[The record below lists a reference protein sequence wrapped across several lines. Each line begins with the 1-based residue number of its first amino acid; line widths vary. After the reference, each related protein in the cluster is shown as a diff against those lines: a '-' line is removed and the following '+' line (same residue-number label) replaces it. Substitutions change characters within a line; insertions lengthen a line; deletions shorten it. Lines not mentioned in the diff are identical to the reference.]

1 MDIKGPQNYSKNY
14 LTSLRKMAENKSHLF
29 LIDTHLKIQTVIDKL
44 ERTSHRLLE
53 RGSKKAPQT
62 LRVLKGRDGLSVRVW
77 CVWSICQVHQHQ
89 QKKETLVGQRGR
101 KFWRGSCFA
110 ARPAECEDSPETSW
124 KRKHT
129 VRTAPPMMLSFLCV
143 YA

>member
-14 LTSLRKMAENKSHLF
+14 LTSLRKMAENISHLF
-29 LIDTHLKIQTVIDKL
+29 LIDVPLKNQTVINKL
-44 ERTSHRLLE
+44 ERTSHCLLE

-62 LRVLKGRDGLSVRVW
+62 LCVLKGRDGLSVRVW

-89 QKKETLVGQRGR
+89 QKKETLVGQRGS
-101 KFWRGSCFA
+101 KFWRSSCFA
-110 ARPAECEDSPETSW
+110 AHPAKREDSPETSL
-124 KRKHT
+124 KRKHI
-129 VRTAPPMMLSFLCV
+129 VRTASPIMLSFLYV